1 MKTMQ
6 DGNQNTQGDVI
17 IRKVRES
24 DRDAIIAIF
33 NHYAQTSYATYP
45 EIPVNERFFAFLCEG
60 TLAFFVIE
68 HNAQVIGFGLIK
80 PVLPFPAF
88 MTTGMLTYF
97 ILPECTGKGF
107 GSNLLER
114 LATEAKILGMTS
126 LVANMASKNTASIR
140 FHILHGFTEV
150 GRLRNA
156 GLKFGE
162 PFDVIW
168 MQKELPANPGPLP
181 GGLEK
186 SG

>member
-1 MKTMQ
+1 M
-6 DGNQNTQGDVI
+6 NTEI
-17 IRKVRES
+17 TIRKVRES
-24 DRDAIIAIF
+24 DRDAIIAIY
-33 NHYAQTSYATYP
+33 NHYAQTSYAAYP
-45 EIPVNERFFAFLCEG
+45 EMPVNERFFVFLREG

-68 HNAQVIGFGLIK
+68 HNARVIGFGLIK

-88 MTTGMLTYF
+88 MATGMLTYF
-97 ILPECTGKGF
+97 ILPEFTGKGF
-107 GSNLLER
+107 GHRLLER
-114 LATEAKILGMTS
+114 LTTGAEKLGMTS

-140 FHILHGFTEV
+140 FHIRHGFTEV

-168 MQKELPANPGPLP
+168 MQKELPSNPGPLP